1 MGQAAVTA
9 SHTLK
14 NIEWMWQSNPNPWSE
29 SEPVE
34 WSHYSDLETLIIEG
48 AYSAKQPRAILDD
61 YYIDFEQ
68 KRQISNIDSNKQR
81 PIKRVQR
88 KRDDKHLR
96 EERFMD
102 LPVGTGRSFSGEYGW
117 ISPFIIEV
125 RRDLGLH
132 PDQLPSKDPQ
142 LIPMLVEKAAQGI
155 ITEAI
160 HIRKQREAEKLAEV
174 LLEKKNK
181 NMKE

>member
-1 MGQAAVTA
+1 
-9 SHTLK
+9 
-14 NIEWMWQSNPNPWSE
+14 
-29 SEPVE
+29 
-34 WSHYSDLETLIIEG
+34 
-48 AYSAKQPRAILDD
+48 
-61 YYIDFEQ
+61 
-68 KRQISNIDSNKQR
+68 
-81 PIKRVQR
+81 
-88 KRDDKHLR
+88 
-96 EERFMD
+96 MD

-174 LLEKKNK
+174 LL
-181 NMKE
+181 